1 MRPYWILLLCP
12 LLLAGQPDAPG
23 AVLRGVLLERDPQT
37 VSGEFSVRA
46 ADDQVFRFLF
56 DGKTY
61 VERDQQPIDVSRLRV
76 KDLVEVVSDEAPGS
90 RLRYARSVHV
100 LPAPAPAPP
109 PLSQGRVRA
118 YRSSADRM
126 VALDRATAAG
136 TLGIAGVVSRLS
148 SDHVVLH
155 TRGAGEQTILLRRDT
170 RYLADGDLV
179 SSNQLQLNMRV
190 FVRAGRT
197 LYNEIEAYQVI
208 WGRILQPR

>member
-1 MRPYWILLLCP
+1 MRRYWIPLCP
-12 LLLAGQPDAPG
+12 LLLAAQSAAPG
-23 AVLRGVLLERDPQT
+23 ALLRGVLLERDPQT

-56 DGKTY
+56 DAKTY
-61 VERDQQPIDVSRLRV
+61 VERDQQPIEVSRLRLGE
-76 KDLVEVVSDEAPGS
+76 LVEVLSDEAPGS
-90 RLRYARSVHV
+90 LLRYARSVRV
-100 LPAPAPAPP
+100 LPAPSPLQ

-118 YRSSADRM
+118 YRNSADRLI
-126 VALDRATAAG
+126 AADRATAAG
-136 TLGIAGVVSRLS
+136 TLSIAGVISRLS
-148 SDHVVLH
+148 TDHVVLH
-155 TRGAGEQTILLRRDT
+155 TRDGGEQTILLRRDT

-179 SSNQLQLNMRV
+179 GSNQLQPNMRV